1 MEKITVIVS
10 NLVNSVQVIVDVLI
24 NLAFQPIFALIT
36 IVQSLIEI
44 WSGDE
49 NEEVSEDVNE
59 GVKVY
64 PSTNEGRYPEEVE
77 LPVCNHIGFKI
88 NRAEQDEI
96 KRIKEELNK

>member
-1 MEKITVIVS
+1 MNIQSTI
-10 NLVNSVQVIVDVLI
+10 QYIVDAAIGLC
-24 NLAFQPIFALIT
+24 FQPLYVILAI
-36 IVQSLIEI
+36 IQALIEI

-77 LPVCNHIGFKI
+77 LPVCNVEHHIGFKI

-96 KRIKEELNK
+96 KRIKEELNKK

>member
-1 MEKITVIVS
+1 MEK
-10 NLVNSVQVIVDVLI
+10 VNQILMNIQSTIQYIVDAAIGLC
-24 NLAFQPIFALIT
+24 FQPLYVILAI
-36 IVQSLIEI
+36 IQALIEI

-49 NEEVSEDVNE
+49 NEDVSEDVNE

-64 PSTNEGRYPEEVE
+64 PSTNEGRYPDEVE